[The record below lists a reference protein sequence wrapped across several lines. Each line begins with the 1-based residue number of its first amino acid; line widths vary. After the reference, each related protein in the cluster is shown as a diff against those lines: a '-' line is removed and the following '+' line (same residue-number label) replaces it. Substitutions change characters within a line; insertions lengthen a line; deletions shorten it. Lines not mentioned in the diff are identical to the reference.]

1 MALLDLQGM
10 TSENATGGNSSL
22 SLFCH
27 SSYSVTICL

>member
-1 MALLDLQGM
+1 M